1 MHAYSTAWDLEV
13 NTDKT
18 KTLIFE
24 NGWKT
29 LYQFYYGETLLEPVD
44 SFKYL
49 GVQFFSNGN
58 WNRTQKHIAQHGSYA
73 LHNLYKTLSNVR
85 LNIPEKI
92 KLFDSLVSSVLS
104 FSSEIWG
111 YHQGSDIER
120 VHTRYLRYLLGV
132 KRSTNLS
139 ALYSELGRKPLIIY
153 RQLRMLKYWIKLRN
167 TNDSLLKSM
176 FNMLTTDLENDITYN
191 GLNWAFQIKCILDKL
206 GLSNLWNTPLNTQI
220 SYHLIKQ
227 RLLDQYNQT
236 LTTDINSIRLRLYKR
251 FKENNEYEKY
261 LDVIKNRKMQRTL
274 SRFRMSSHDLTIEIG
289 RHIGSERHERL
300 CKPEDQ
306 WSCKRSPEI

>member
-1 MHAYSTAWDLEV
+1 M
-13 NTDKT
+13 
-18 KTLIFE
+18 
-24 NGWKT
+24 
-29 LYQFYYGETLLEPVD
+29 
-44 SFKYL
+44 
-49 GVQFFSNGN
+49 
-58 WNRTQKHIAQHGSYA
+58 SY
-73 LHNLYKTLSNVR
+73 
-85 LNIPEKI
+85 
-92 KLFDSLVSSVLS
+92 
-104 FSSEIWG
+104 SSEIWG
-111 YHQGSDIER
+111 YHQGSDIKR

-167 TNDSLLKSM
+167 TNDPLLKSM
-176 FNMLTTDLENDITYN
+176 FNMLTTDVENDITYN
-191 GLNWAFQIKCILDKL
+191 GLNKAFQIKCILDKL

-236 LTTDINSIRLRLYKR
+236 LTSDINNSNRLRLYKR

-300 CKPEDQ
+300 CKKCNMNLIEDEYHFLLVCPHYTNIRRKYLPRYYCR
-306 WSCKRSPEI
+306 WPNLHKFSTLMSSKSERIIIN